1 MEYDIIYPNDE
12 SQLEKVP
19 CIVAAAYFD
28 REELIKLGVDPA
40 AYEVNPCF
48 ASENEFSKVFKLWD
62 SPKYLKEFFDE
73 HIDFFM
79 QEYWD
84 DITEEEFVE
93 DVFKSLNRIKR
104 EFIDLFNSH
113 TLHTKVEPLEPKE
126 EDERSHKSIRVKIK
140 RGYIHGRYAFR
151 FYAIEIEE
159 NKCYLITGAAIK
171 IHKDML
177 KAPNTTIE
185 MAKLKY
191 ALKELS
197 SDGIDTKDAFLGY
210 N

>member
-1 MEYDIIYPNDE
+1 MEYDLIYPQDE
-12 SQLEKVP
+12 SEAENVP

-28 REELIKLGVDPA
+28 RKELIRLGVKPA
-40 AYEVNPCF
+40 AYEINTRF
-48 ASENEFSKVFKLWD
+48 IKENEFSKPFKLWG
-62 SPKYLKEFFDE
+62 SPKYLKEFFNE
-73 HIDFFM
+73 NIEFFR

-84 DITEEEFVE
+84 DVTEEEFVE
-93 DVFKSLNRIKR
+93 DVTKSLNKINK
-104 EFIDLFNSH
+104 EFLKLFNSH
-113 TLHTKVEPLEPKE
+113 TLHKKVEPLEPKE
-126 EDERSHKSIRVKIK
+126 AEQRLHKSIRVKIK
-140 RGYIHGRYAFR
+140 QGFIHGRYAFR

-185 MAKLKY
+185 MAKLEY

-197 SDGIDTKDAFLGY
+197 SEGIDTKEAFLGL
-210 N
+210 